1 MANFNLADYETV
13 DSRIKRFYE
22 DHPNGSITTELVDW
36 SGEVGQT
43 RWVMR
48 ACVWRE
54 RVLVEGDPSLM
65 AVTPD
70 GTGYAFEV
78 DGQGGMANK
87 TSALENCETSA
98 IGRALANIGYSGDK
112 RASREEMS
120 KATQPEDSAALDMLV
135 SEWVDA
141 LNDADTLPALQS
153 AWEAAGRAGV
163 TADRRVIVAKDARK
177 KALQ

>member
-1 MANFNLADYETV
+1 MANFDLAQYETV
-13 DSRIKRFYE
+13 DSRIKRFYQ
-22 DHPNGSITTELVDW
+22 DHPNGAITTELVDW

-48 ACVWRE
+48 ACVWRD
-54 RVLVEGDPSLM
+54 RVLVDGDPSLM

-98 IGRALANIGYSGDK
+98 IGRALANIGYSGDR

-120 KATQPEDSAALDMLV
+120 KARPEPVDEVLV
-135 SEWVDA
+135 GDWVSA
-141 LNDADTLPALQS
+141 LNDAGSLAALQA
-153 AWEAAGRAGV
+153 AWDGAGRAGV
-163 TADRRVIVAKDARK
+163 TSDPRVVRAKDARK
-177 KALQ
+177 AELS